1 MANTKKNIITVRITV
16 PNEMVL
22 NRINSTSALSKLSR
36 LKLKVGANTEQV
48 NHFQYS
54 EQMRMFPVCGCKIE
68 KI

>member
-1 MANTKKNIITVRITV
+1 MSKNKKNIITVRIIV
-16 PNEMVL
+16 PNEIVL
-22 NRINSTSALSKLSR
+22 NRINSTPALSKLSR
-36 LKLKVGANTEQV
+36 VQLKVGSNLEYV